1 MKAVAQLIMPAIK
14 AILTVIVFMVG
25 IGWGAYHAVS
35 EIAKAE
41 AGSVREEI
49 KTIRILDMEHLNK
62 RFDKLEELIKESK

>member
-1 MKAVAQLIMPAIK
+1 MKATAQLIMPVIK
-14 AILTVIVFMVG
+14 VILTVIGFIIG

-41 AGSVREEI
+41 SGIVREEI